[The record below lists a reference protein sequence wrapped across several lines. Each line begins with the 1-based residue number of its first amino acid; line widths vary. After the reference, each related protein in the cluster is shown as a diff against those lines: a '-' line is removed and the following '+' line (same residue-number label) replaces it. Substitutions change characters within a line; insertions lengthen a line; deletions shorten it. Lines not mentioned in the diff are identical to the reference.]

1 MKQSFK
7 LTEMQ
12 KKADEIVELITPYCD
27 KVEVAGSIRRQ
38 KTEVSDIEIIY
49 IPKYDEDLRLG
60 LFNDKPQ
67 MLSSNFRIYLQTA
80 PDFKRRLNKLGHTTF
95 GGKIQL
101 MFYKNKYPVDFFATT
116 QEGWAI
122 TKLLR
127 TGSKEFN
134 IFIINEALLNGY
146 KISVEN
152 NCLEKLDTKEFI
164 YPKTELEIFEILGLD
179 YLEPEQRNRLQ
190 KFKRDYR

>member
-1 MKQSFK
+1 MKTTYK
-7 LTEMQ
+7 LAEMQ

-27 KVEVAGSIRRQ
+27 HVEVAGSIRRQ
-38 KTEVSDIEIIY
+38 KSKVSDIEIIY
-49 IPKYDEDLRLG
+49 IPKYNEDLRFN

-67 MLSSNFRIYLQTA
+67 TLISDLRIYLQTA
-80 PDFKRRLNKLGHTTF
+80 PDFKRRLNKLGYTTF

-101 MFYKNKYPVDFFATT
+101 MLYKNKYPVDFFATT

-134 IFIINEALLNGY
+134 IFIINQALLNGY

-152 NCLEKLDTKEFI
+152 NCLEKISTKEFI
-164 YPKTELEIFEILGLD
+164 YPKTELEIFNLFGLD
-179 YLEPEQRNRLQ
+179 YILPANRNELQ
-190 KFKRDYR
+190 NIKRDYR